1 MNPNHEQQP
10 EDVQVETALRHF
22 RESIHHWSDQEYS
35 RPRSVAAT
43 RRSGLWFLRNRF
55 AGWGLAS
62 VLTIAAVGVPT
73 GIHIRHENQIKAEQ
87 AAAIADQAKREEA
100 QRQASTQINSLQIN
114 SMQLN
119 DEELMSH
126 VDQDI
131 AQAAPD
137 AMEPLASLMS
147 DSTSE

>member
-1 MNPNHEQQP
+1 MNSNHEQQT

-22 RESIHHWSDQEYS
+22 RESVHHWSGQEYS

-43 RRSGLWFLRNRF
+43 RRSGLWFLRNRM

-73 GIHIRHENQIKAEQ
+73 GIHIRHEIQIKAEQ
-87 AAAIADQAKREEA
+87 EAAIADQAKREEA
-100 QRQASTQINSLQIN
+100 QRQASLQINSLQI
-114 SMQLN
+114 N